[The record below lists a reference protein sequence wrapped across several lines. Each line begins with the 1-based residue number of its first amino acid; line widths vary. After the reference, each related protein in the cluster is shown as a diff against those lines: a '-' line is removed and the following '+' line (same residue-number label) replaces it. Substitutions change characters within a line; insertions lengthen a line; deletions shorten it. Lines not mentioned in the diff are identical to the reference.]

1 MNAELSCER
10 VLDILVGHGLLGTDD
25 AKSARV
31 REPVQR
37 ARVLREQIGAGRVAG
52 RAGTHY
58 RVTAPEVLASMALAQ
73 PDGTPLTE
81 DAIMQAIASAEG
93 LEWRRLE
100 PLELDVQ
107 LVTSVISKPFARR
120 HLCIAIGEADGRLVV
135 AMAEPRDLLVQEE
148 LRRVTGRELTR
159 VVASK
164 TDILRIISEFYGFRH
179 TIRAAERQF
188 RRSDEGIS
196 NLEQLFRIKS
206 DAELEATDQHIVAA
220 VDYLFRHA
228 YDQRASDIHVEPK
241 REQAIVRYRIDGVLH
256 TVHRLPKPIVPAV
269 TSRIKMMARL
279 DIAEKRRPQDGRIKT
294 LRDGEEVELRVSA
307 VPTAFGE
314 KIVARIFDPDVVL
327 QDIGELGFFEDQGR
341 AWHNFASRPHGMVLL
356 TGPTGSGKTTTLYST
371 LKVLAGPEVNIT
383 TVEDPI
389 EMVTDAFNQIAVN
402 PKKDVTF
409 ASALRAVLR
418 QDPDI
423 VMVGEI
429 RDLETARLAVQA
441 ALTGHLVLSTLHTN
455 DAAGAFTRLIDLGI
469 EPFLVASTVVGVA
482 AQRLV
487 RRVCDRCAVE
497 THLGEAQVRLLGIE
511 VPPDGDP
518 LPVRDGEGCVDCRGT
533 GYRGRSGVYEVLPVS
548 ASVRHAVRTT
558 ADTDHIKS
566 IARREGML
574 TLHEAAVRKLA
585 LGVTTFDEVIRVTRQ
600 DD

>member
-1 MNAELSCER
+1 
-10 VLDILVGHGLLGTDD
+10 
-25 AKSARV
+25 
-31 REPVQR
+31 
-37 ARVLREQIGAGRVAG
+37 
-52 RAGTHY
+52 
-58 RVTAPEVLASMALAQ
+58 
-73 PDGTPLTE
+73 
-81 DAIMQAIASAEG
+81 
-93 LEWRRLE
+93 
-100 PLELDVQ
+100 
-107 LVTSVISKPFARR
+107 
-120 HLCIAIGEADGRLVV
+120 
-135 AMAEPRDLLVQEE
+135 
-148 LRRVTGRELTR
+148 
-159 VVASK
+159 
-164 TDILRIISEFYGFRH
+164 
-179 TIRAAERQF
+179 
-188 RRSDEGIS
+188 
-196 NLEQLFRIKS
+196 
-206 DAELEATDQHIVAA
+206 
-220 VDYLFRHA
+220 
-228 YDQRASDIHVEPK
+228 
-241 REQAIVRYRIDGVLH
+241 
-256 TVHRLPKPIVPAV
+256 
-269 TSRIKMMARL
+269 
-279 DIAEKRRPQDGRIKT
+279 
-294 LRDGEEVELRVSA
+294 
-307 VPTAFGE
+307 TAFGE

-402 PKKDVTF
+402 PRKDVTF

-441 ALTGHLVLSTLHTN
+441 ALTG
-455 DAAGAFTRLIDLGI
+455 RLIDLGI

-518 LPVRDGEGCVDCRGT
+518 LPVRDGEGCVECRGT

-558 ADTDHIKS
+558 ADTDHIKA